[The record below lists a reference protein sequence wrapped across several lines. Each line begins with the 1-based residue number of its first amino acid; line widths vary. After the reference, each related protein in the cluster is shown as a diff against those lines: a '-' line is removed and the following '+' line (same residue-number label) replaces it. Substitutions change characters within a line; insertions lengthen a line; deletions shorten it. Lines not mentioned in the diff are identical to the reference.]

1 MKTNYLTIALILLIS
16 VPFFY
21 FFDDIKDIT
30 TNAIKD
36 ITGDVVYNPVDC
48 EAKFPTCD
56 AGEIN
61 VLDISSFTNAHISAN
76 NPTYLQVCCPDGN
89 GINTI
94 NVIDSRIV
102 MELFH

>member
-1 MKTNYLTIALILLIS
+1 MKTTYITIALILLIS
-16 VPFFY
+16 IPFFY
-21 FFDDIKDIT
+21 FFT
-30 TNAIKD
+30 D
-36 ITGDVVYNPVDC
+36 ITGAVVYTPIDC